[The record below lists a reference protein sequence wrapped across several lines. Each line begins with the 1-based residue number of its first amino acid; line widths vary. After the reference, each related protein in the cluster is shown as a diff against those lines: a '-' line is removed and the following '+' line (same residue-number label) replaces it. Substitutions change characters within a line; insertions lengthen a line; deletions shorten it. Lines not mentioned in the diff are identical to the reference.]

1 MSSDVIPIGWSNPEP
16 TEPLLGTEDWLSEP
30 SVKDDGSLR
39 EAGDELDPI

>member
-1 MSSDVIPIGWSNPEP
+1 MPRDVIPTGLSNPES

-30 SVKDDGSLR
+30 TVREDGSLR